1 MNEQNP
7 TEKKTRKRRS
17 AEKMAELVLEAERVG
32 ASAVC
37 RRETIAPAQLS
48 RWKQKFMQGGI
59 TGLRE
64 TKRGRK
70 VEDAQMTAMK
80 KEAERLKEALL
91 ETSIELQALKKSD
104 R

>member
-1 MNEQNP
+1 MTQENQP
-7 TEKKTRKRRS
+7 QKRTRKRRS
-17 AEKMAELVLEAERVG
+17 AEKMAELVLEAERLG

-37 RRETIAPAQLS
+37 RREGIAPAQLS
-48 RWKQKFMQGGI
+48 RWKQKFLHGGI
-59 TGLRE
+59 QSLRD
-64 TKRGRK
+64 TKRGPK
-70 VEDAQMTAMK
+70 VEDPTIAAMK

>member
-1 MNEQNP
+1 MTEQNHP
-7 TEKKTRKRRS
+7 VKKTRKRRS
-17 AEKMAELVLEAERVG
+17 AEKMAELVFEAERIG

-37 RRETIAPAQLS
+37 RREGIAPAQLS
-48 RWKQKFMQGGI
+48 RWKQKFMQAGI

-64 TKRGRK
+64 TKRGPRA
-70 VEDAQMTAMK
+70 EDPAIAAMK
-80 KEAERLKEALL
+80 KEAERLREALL

>member
-1 MNEQNP
+1 MTQQNP
-7 TEKKTRKRRS
+7 EKKTRKRRS
-17 AEKMAELVLEAERVG
+17 AEKMAELVLEAERIG

-48 RWKQKFMQGGI
+48 RWKQKFLQGAI
-59 TGLRE
+59 ASLRD
-64 TKRGRK
+64 TKRGPK
-70 VEDAQMTAMK
+70 VEDATIVAMK
-80 KEAERLKEALL
+80 KEAERLREALL